1 MDGDAADPNLLP
13 KSVVNYPIKGGLALH
28 LSPGSQKGGR
38 ASLLTPVT
46 DVPCP
51 AELLVAEEVRKP
63 ADLLE
68 PENLVSVHAEVLG
81 DPGVRFAEPV
91 QSGDEIAHE
100 INIMRS
106 PRPVVPYR
114 GKLYILIRIMYVL

>member
-1 MDGDAADPNLLP
+1 MLAAFFSPVVTVAGVFVGAVAVGDC
-13 KSVVNYPIKGGLALH
+13 VGVH
-28 LSPGSQKGGR
+28 
-38 ASLLTPVT
+38 T
-46 DVPCP
+46 
-51 AELLVAEEVRKP
+51 EVF
-63 ADLLE
+63 
-68 PENLVSVHAEVLG
+68 G